1 MKKMILIGI
10 GALLLLA
17 AAFIGY
23 TVLVGNKRSPRDTE
37 EFNQGGLAVKVEY
50 CRPYKK
56 GRLIF
61 GEKAA
66 GALVPYDTYWRLGA
80 NASTT
85 ITFGQNVLF
94 AGKPVSAGTYRM
106 YAIPGASAW
115 KVVLNSEPDRWGARE
130 PSHEKDVLTVEVPV
144 AVAASS
150 SEQFTIQISGQPAG
164 APGGASLDLSW
175 DTTLVRVP
183 LAAN

>member
-1 MKKMILIGI
+1 MKKMLLFGL
-10 GALLLLA
+10 GAILLLF

-23 TVLVGNKRSPRDTE
+23 TVLVGNKRSPRDTAE
-37 EFNQGGLAVKVEY
+37 LNQGGLAVKVVY

-61 GEKAA
+61 GDKAA

-80 NASTT
+80 NAATT
-85 ITFGQNVLF
+85 ITFGQKVLF
-94 AGKPVSAGTYRM
+94 AGKPIDAGTYRM

-115 KVVLNSEPDRWGARE
+115 KVVLNSEPDRWGARA
-130 PSHEKDVLTVEVPV
+130 PSHDKDVLTVEVPV
-144 AVAASS
+144 TVAPSS
-150 SEQFTIQISGQPAG
+150 SEQFTILLSA
-164 APGGASLDLSW
+164 APGGASLDLTW

-183 LAAN
+183 LAAS